1 MKDPSVS
8 DAHCTH
14 RILDSLLPPASEIT
28 KHLGPQA
35 KPSAY
40 LELLDSAYGTVE
52 DGDELYA
59 RFMSTLQNDGEKPST
74 FLQRLHVALSTT
86 MRRGGVSSHDFVQQ
100 FLKQFC
106 RGCWENTLIVDLQ
119 LEQKKRNPPSFAEL
133 LLLLR
138 TEEDKQAAKMSRMKQ
153 HLGSAKP
160 AYGVSKQRV
169 MSHLQTAHAIT
180 DSAQSTEVET
190 LKRQIADISA
200 QLNSMT
206 TESQK
211 QKLPKQK
218 AKSLAS
224 SAKAEAYPVKKKG
237 TSQQSPT
244 VKMSSKPRP

>member
-1 MKDPSVS
+1 
-8 DAHCTH
+8 
-14 RILDSLLPPASEIT
+14 
-28 KHLGPQA
+28 
-35 KPSAY
+35 
-40 LELLDSAYGTVE
+40 
-52 DGDELYA
+52 
-59 RFMSTLQNDGEKPST
+59 
-74 FLQRLHVALSTT
+74 

-106 RGCWENTLIVDLQ
+106 RGCWENALIVDLQ
-119 LEQKKRNPPSFAEL
+119 LEQKKMNLPSFAEL

-138 TEEDKQAAKMSRMKQ
+138 TEEDKQATKMSRMKQ

-160 AYGVSKQRV
+160 AYSASKQRV
-169 MSHLQTAHAIT
+169 MSHLQTAHATT
-180 DSAQSTEVET
+180 DSDHNTEVET
-190 LKRQIADISA
+190 LTQIADFSA

-206 TESQK
+206 AESKK

>member
-40 LELLDSAYGTVE
+40 LELPDSAYGTIE

-106 RGCWENTLIVDLQ
+106 RGCWENALIVDLQ
-119 LEQKKRNPPSFAEL
+119 LEQKKMNLPSFAEL

-138 TEEDKQAAKMSRMKQ
+138 TEEDKQATKMSRMKQ

-160 AYGVSKQRV
+160 AYSASKQRV
-169 MSHLQTAHAIT
+169 MSHLKTAHATT
-180 DSAQSTEVET
+180 DSDHNTEVET
-190 LKRQIADISA
+190 LTQIADFSA

-206 TESQK
+206 AESKK